1 VRILAALLLAGAAVL
16 FAPAP
21 DAEADGTCTFAAP
34 VIIISLAAPVTIVC
48 GDGDITSV
56 THSTDVQIDPSL
68 LGRAPA
74 Q

>member
-1 VRILAALLLAGAAVL
+1 VRILAALLLVLAAVL
-16 FAPAP
+16 FAPA
-21 DAEADGTCTFAAP
+21 AHADGTCTFAAP

-68 LGRAPA
+68 LGRAPT